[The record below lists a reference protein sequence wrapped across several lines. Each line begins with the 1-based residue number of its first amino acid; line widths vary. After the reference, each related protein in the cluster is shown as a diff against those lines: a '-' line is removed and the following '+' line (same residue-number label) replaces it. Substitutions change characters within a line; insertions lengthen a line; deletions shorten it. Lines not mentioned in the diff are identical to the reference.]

1 MCAAITW
8 YQQMLQVIYD
18 SLQCQ
23 HMLQVIWY
31 VHQGNCWTFGPSP
44 KNTSTHQPKHTWK
57 PGVTLCLAGL
67 IHRLGSHINTHPIS
81 NTNAAVVRLF
91 RTGEVQQLLLHV
103 NRISHEQYSSWE
115 LIKSAHQLFYSG
127 DRTDHSSLGR
137 ALWRILIHFYN
148 IEPVSK
154 LQ

>member
-1 MCAAITW
+1 MIPADATSDLWLFTMPAYATSDMICSSG
-8 YQQMLQVIYD
+8 QL
-18 SLQCQ
+18 L
-23 HMLQVIWY
+23 
-31 VHQGNCWTFGPSP
+31 NFWTQPQKYINPS
-44 KNTSTHQPKHTWK
+44 TQAYLETRRY
-57 PGVTLCLAGL
+57 LICLAGL
-67 IHRLGSHINTHPIS
+67 IHRLGSHTNTHPIS

-103 NRISHEQYSSWE
+103 NRISHEQNSSWE

>member
-1 MCAAITW
+1 MIPEDATSDLWHFAMPAYSTSD
-8 YQQMLQVIYD
+8 M
-18 SLQCQ
+18 
-23 HMLQVIWY
+23 IWSSE
-31 VHQGNCWTFGPSP
+31 QLLNFWTQSQ
-44 KNTSTHQPKHTWK
+44 NTSTHQPKHTWK

-115 LIKSAHQLFYSG
+115 LIKSAHRLFYSG